1 MYCCFL
7 GPLPGILADKYFGRP
22 RMLTFC
28 FLLCFIGSC
37 MQSLFH
43 TLFELQTNIPGLLI
57 TTDVYYVVHITVLI
71 ILILGSSG
79 VAALLLPYG
88 VDQMEE
94 AGETKMSS
102 YFYWFYWFINLGSF
116 MTFGRYLVYTP
127 SISTS
132 TYSLLSSSYL
142 ATLSAF
148 LAVVTFRL
156 SRSFGL
162 LQRGPHIGSPLRK
175 ISSVTKSSLLIWYQ
189 KRRERNYLENLPI
202 LDYSKVRH
210 FGIVKFEIVEDVKTF
225 YRIVFVLAS
234 LLGYFSIYHLLQGYY
249 ALQAQELVLD
259 SSPYLS
265 NLVIGLTDNLVVI
278 ICIPFIRLVNRI
290 PKLYRAKILYRVEFG
305 ICLSLLSV
313 LFATL
318 LSIGTFF
325 SRGANSTIFPP
336 NGGSDDNRAV
346 DTTDHWPLFLLT
358 LPQTVLMG
366 LSELF
371 AIVGA
376 FEFVYAQSPADMK
389 GFTYGILNTMIGLG
403 SYLSTT
409 LAAIIKSASGCPDRS
424 VNSSAQQCKCCAV
437 PHEPCLFY
445 RNIGFVYFL
454 IFLIFALLY
463 SLYFLTVSIKYKRR
477 ERQEIEK
484 WYCT

>member
-1 MYCCFL
+1 M
-7 GPLPGILADKYFGRP
+7 IS
-22 RMLTFC
+22 FC

-37 MQSLFH
+37 LQSLFH
-43 TLFELQTNIPGLLI
+43 SLFELQTQINGLVI
-57 TTDVYYVVHITVLI
+57 GAHVYYAVHIPVII

-94 AGETKMSS
+94 AGEIKMSS
-102 YFYWFYWFINLGSF
+102 YFYWFYWFVNLGSL

-148 LAVVTFRL
+148 LAVVIFRL
-156 SRSFGL
+156 SWSFGL
-162 LQRGPHIGSPLRK
+162 LHNGPNIGTPLRK
-175 ISSVTKSSLLIWYQ
+175 IITVTKSSLQIWYQ
-189 KRRERNYLENLPI
+189 RRRERNYYENLPI
-202 LDYSKVRH
+202 LDYSKAQH
-210 FGIVKFEIVEDVKTF
+210 FGIVKFETVEDVKTF

-234 LLGYFSIYHLLQGYY
+234 LVGYFSIYHLLQGYY
-249 ALQAQELVLD
+249 GLQAQELTLD
-259 SSPYLS
+259 SSPYFS

-278 ICIPFIRLVNRI
+278 ICIPITRLVNRI
-290 PKLYRAKILYRVEFG
+290 PNVYRTKLLYRVEVG

-313 LFATL
+313 LSANL
-318 LSIGTFF
+318 LSIGIFIRD
-325 SRGANSTIFPP
+325 SNSTLILPVRG
-336 NGGSDDNRAV
+336 NDDNPFV
-346 DTTDHWPLFLLT
+346 ETTGQYSLFLLT

-366 LSELF
+366 LSEIF
-371 AIVGA
+371 ATVGA

-403 SYLSTT
+403 SYLSSI
-409 LAAIIKSASGCPDRS
+409 LSAVMKAASGCPARS
-424 VNSSAQQCKCCAV
+424 VANSTLLRHQCYSCAV
-437 PHEPCLFY
+437 PHVPCIYY
-445 RNIGFVYFL
+445 RNIGFVFFL
-454 IFLIFALLY
+454 VFSIFALVY
-463 SLYFLTVSIKYKRR
+463 SLYFLCVSVKYKRR

-484 WYCT
+484 WYCK